1 MLELPK
7 DRSPLRARASSTYV
21 EKVLTETALLGL
33 TYANTRLQTLN
44 GELGGDT
51 TIPLTEP
58 HLFCQEGVK
67 RIAYLPYARVGT
79 EQDTRL
85 HDNRAAE
92 PAPQRQSSSEKPP
105 AEASTSQGS
114 TSEGSTSQGSSSEES
129 SREESSREESSREES
144 FRDGRANG
152 EHTEGSAYTS
162 AETGENNN
170 PESDNNP
177 ESAPRSSSSDRCG
190 HRSYTS
196 SPAISARQYLR
207 RDTPIRFHPYREQ
220 MSRRPAKAMPNWAVR
235 CWVRVEEIGE
245 RGIQDLTWQQIH
257 RAGLH
262 LWTLKTGGDG
272 SLYHR
277 ALQRIWDKE
286 APSTWPAYENN
297 PPVRVLRVAP
307 TEASRRSSVSKAA
320 VLRARRLDLKS

>member
-51 TIPLTEP
+51 TIPITEP

-79 EQDTRL
+79 ERDTRL
-85 HDNRAAE
+85 RNKRAAE
-92 PAPQRQSSSEKPP
+92 TAKQKSSSEKESP
-105 AEASTSQGS
+105 EESTSQGS
-114 TSEGSTSQGSSSEES
+114 TSEGSSSDGSSSEKSSSEES
-129 SREESSREESSREES
+129 SRRGRPGEE
-144 FRDGRANG
+144 RA
-152 EHTEGSAYTS
+152 EGSAYTS
-162 AETGENNN
+162 AETGQKNS
-170 PESDNNP
+170 PDP
-177 ESAPRSSSSDRCG
+177 APGSRSPDRCG

-196 SPAISARQYLR
+196 APSISARQYLR

-320 VLRARRLDLKS
+320 VLRARRLDLGG